1 MNGVEVSKIVKEQD
15 DILCRQKSMPPSDG
29 SVFVV
34 VSWK

>member
-1 MNGVEVSKIVKEQD
+1 MSGVELSEIMKEQD
-15 DILCRQKSMPPSDG
+15 DILCRQKNIPPSDG